1 MNDYFLADDLSGAL
15 DAAAAFH
22 RAGRVV
28 RVPLDPA
35 DWTTAQPGEIT
46 GLSTET
52 RNAPPAA
59 AANAVAAAIARG
71 RKLGARLIYKKIDST
86 LRGPVAAE
94 LAAVLGAL
102 PDTRLLFAPANPAV
116 GRTVHGGMLLVH
128 GRPVHETEFGSDPV
142 SPVRESRLRTLLA
155 NLPAGLVEIPDTAD
169 AADLDRAV
177 NDQMTRGGPWVAV
190 GSGALARPVAAAL
203 AAGSTVTPKATNS
216 SPPPAPGPMLFLG
229 GSAHALNRRQAARL
243 WSTRS
248 VPLHEFSLA
257 DSVEVL
263 AAKVATSLRERGAA
277 SVLVAP
283 ERGDSAL
290 IRDRLTA
297 VAAAAL
303 AATGTARVF
312 ATGGETAR
320 SLCVALGV
328 RSLRFEKELEP
339 GLAAAS
345 GTGTPGPLLF
355 AVKPGGFG
363 DDDTWLRAADYL
375 GRGA

>member
-1 MNDYFLADDLSGAL
+1 MNDYFIADDLSGAL

-22 RAGRVV
+22 RTGRVV
-28 RVPLDPA
+28 CVPLDPA
-35 DWTTAQPGEIT
+35 DWTAAEPGEIT

-59 AANAVAAAIARG
+59 AAIAVAAAIARG

-116 GRTVHGGMLLVH
+116 GRTVRDGVLLVH
-128 GRPVHETEFGSDPV
+128 GRPVHETDFGRDPV
-142 SPVRESRLRTLLA
+142 SPVSESRLRALLA
-155 NLPAGLVEIPDTAD
+155 GLPAGSIEIPDTAD

-177 NDQMTRGGPWVAV
+177 TDQMTRGGPWVAV
-190 GSGALARPVAAAL
+190 GSGALARPVAAKL
-203 AAGSTVTPKATNS
+203 AAGHAVKVTAMD
-216 SPPPAPGPMLFLG
+216 SPAAAPGPVLFLG

-243 WSTRS
+243 WSTRN

-257 DSVEVL
+257 DSVEVF
-263 AAKVATSLRERGAA
+263 AAKVATSLLERGAA

-283 ERGDSAL
+283 ERGDSTL

-297 VAAAAL
+297 VATAAL

-328 RSLRFEKELEP
+328 RSLRFEAELEP

-345 GTGTPGPLLF
+345 GEGFRGPLGL

>member
-35 DWTTAQPGEIT
+35 DWTAAEPGEIT
-46 GLSTET
+46 GVSTET

-59 AANAVAAAIARG
+59 AAIAVAAAIARG

-116 GRTVHGGMLLVH
+116 GRTVSGGMLLVH

-155 NLPAGLVEIPDTAD
+155 NLPASLVEIPDIAD
-169 AADLDRAV
+169 AADLARAV
-177 NDQMTRGGPWVAV
+177 TDQVTRGGSWVAV

-203 AAGSTVTPKATNS
+203 AAGSAVTPKATNS
-216 SPPPAPGPMLFLG
+216 PPAPGPMLFLG

-243 WSTRS
+243 WSARN
-248 VPLHEFSLA
+248 VPLHELSPA
-257 DSVEVL
+257 DSVEVF
-263 AAKVATSLRERGAA
+263 AAKVATSLREQGAA

-297 VAAAAL
+297 VAATAL

-328 RSLRFEKELEP
+328 RSLRFEAELEP
-339 GLAAAS
+339 GLAAAGGEGS
-345 GTGTPGPLLF
+345 RGPLRL

-375 GRGA
+375 ARGA

>member
-35 DWTTAQPGEIT
+35 DWTAAEPGEIT
-46 GLSTET
+46 GVSTET

-59 AANAVAAAIARG
+59 AAIAVAAAIARG

-116 GRTVHGGMLLVH
+116 GRTVSGGMLLVH

-155 NLPAGLVEIPDTAD
+155 NLPASLVEIPDIAD
-169 AADLDRAV
+169 AADLARAV
-177 NDQMTRGGPWVAV
+177 TDQVTRGGSWVAV

-203 AAGSTVTPKATNS
+203 AAGSAVTPKATNS
-216 SPPPAPGPMLFLG
+216 PPAPGPMLFLG

-243 WSTRS
+243 WLARN
-248 VPLHEFSLA
+248 VPLHELSPA
-257 DSVEVL
+257 DSVEVF
-263 AAKVATSLRERGAA
+263 AAKVATSLREQGAA

-297 VAAAAL
+297 VAATAL

-328 RSLRFEKELEP
+328 RSLRFEAELEP
-339 GLAAAS
+339 GLAAAGGEGS
-345 GTGTPGPLLF
+345 RGPLRL

-375 GRGA
+375 ARGA

>member
-28 RVPLDPA
+28 CVPLDPA
-35 DWTTAQPGEIT
+35 DWTAAEPGEIT

-116 GRTVHGGMLLVH
+116 GRTVRDGMLLVH

-142 SPVRESRLRTLLA
+142 SPVRESRLPALLA
-155 NLPAGLVEIPDTAD
+155 GLPEGQVDIPDTAD
-169 AADLDRAV
+169 TADLDRVV

-190 GSGALARPVAAAL
+190 GSGALARPVAAKLTSART
-203 AAGSTVTPKATNS
+203 APAVEKAPPTPAR
-216 SPPPAPGPMLFLG
+216 GPVLFLG

-243 WSTRS
+243 WSTRN
-248 VPLHEFSLA
+248 VPLHEFNLA
-257 DSVEVL
+257 DSVDTF
-263 AAKVATSLRERGAA
+263 AAKVAASLRDRKAA

-283 ERGDSAL
+283 ARGDSTL

-328 RSLRFEKELEP
+328 RSLRFEAELEP

-345 GTGTPGPLLF
+345 GEGPRGPLRL

>member
-1 MNDYFLADDLSGAL
+1 MSDYFLADDLSGAL

-35 DWTTAQPGEIT
+35 GWVGNAPGEIT

-52 RNAPPAA
+52 RNLPPAA
-59 AANAVAAAIARG
+59 AATAVAAVIARG
-71 RKLGARLIYKKIDST
+71 RDLGARLVYKKIDST

-94 LAAVLGAL
+94 LAAVLDAL
-102 PDTRLLFAPANPAV
+102 PETRLLFAPANPAV
-116 GRTVHGGMLLVH
+116 GRTVRDGVLLVH
-128 GRPVHETEFGSDPV
+128 GRPVHETDFGRDPV
-142 SPVRESRLRTLLA
+142 SPVSESRLRALLA
-155 NLPAGLVEIPDTAD
+155 GLPAGSIEIPDTAD

-177 NDQMTRGGPWVAV
+177 TDQMTRGGPWVAV
-190 GSGALARPVAAAL
+190 GSGALARPVAAKL
-203 AAGSTVTPKATNS
+203 AAGHAVKVTAMDAPAA
-216 SPPPAPGPMLFLG
+216 APGPVLFLG

-243 WSTRS
+243 WSERK
-248 VPLHEFSLA
+248 VPLHEFNHG
-257 DSVEVL
+257 DSVEVF
-263 AAKVATSLRERGAA
+263 ATKVATSLRERGAA

-283 ERGDSAL
+283 ARGDSAV

-297 VAAAAL
+297 VATAAL
-303 AATGTARVF
+303 AAAGSARVF

-320 SLCVALGV
+320 SLCGALGV
-328 RSLRFEKELEP
+328 RVLRFEAELEP

-345 GTGTPGPLLF
+345 GEGSAGPLLF

-375 GRGA
+375 GRK

>member
-1 MNDYFLADDLSGAL
+1 MSDYFLADDLSGAL

-22 RAGRVV
+22 RAGHLV

-35 DWTTAQPGEIT
+35 DWTAAEPGEIT

-116 GRTVHGGMLLVH
+116 GRTVRDGMLLVH

-142 SPVRESRLRTLLA
+142 SPVRESRLPALLA
-155 NLPAGLVEIPDTAD
+155 GLPEGQVDIPDTAD
-169 AADLDRAV
+169 TADLDRVV

-190 GSGALARPVAAAL
+190 GSGALARPVAAKLTSART
-203 AAGSTVTPKATNS
+203 APAVEKAPPTPAR
-216 SPPPAPGPMLFLG
+216 GPVLFLG

-243 WSTRS
+243 WSTRN
-248 VPLHEFSLA
+248 VPLHEFNLA
-257 DSVEVL
+257 DSVDTF
-263 AAKVATSLRERGAA
+263 AAKVAASLRDRKAA

-283 ERGDSAL
+283 ARGDSTL

-345 GTGTPGPLLF
+345 GEGSAGPLLF

>member
-1 MNDYFLADDLSGAL
+1 MSDYFLADDLSGAL

-35 DWTTAQPGEIT
+35 DWVGNAPGEIT

-59 AANAVAAAIARG
+59 AAAAVAAVIARG
-71 RKLGARLIYKKIDST
+71 RELGARLVYKKIDST

-94 LAAVLGAL
+94 LAAVLDAL
-102 PDTRLLFAPANPAV
+102 PETRLLFAPANPAV
-116 GRTVHGGMLLVH
+116 GRTVRDGVLLVH
-128 GRPVHETEFGSDPV
+128 GRPVHETDFGRDPV
-142 SPVRESRLRTLLA
+142 SPVSESRLRALLA
-155 NLPAGLVEIPDTAD
+155 GLPAGSIEIPDTAD

-177 NDQMTRGGPWVAV
+177 TDQMTRGGPWVAV
-190 GSGALARPVAAAL
+190 GSGALARPVAAKL
-203 AAGSTVTPKATNS
+203 AAGHAVKVTAMDAPAA
-216 SPPPAPGPMLFLG
+216 APGPVLFLG

-243 WSTRS
+243 WSARN
-248 VPLHEFSLA
+248 VPLHEFNHG
-257 DSVEVL
+257 DSVEVF
-263 AAKVATSLRERGAA
+263 ATKVATSLRERGAA

-283 ERGDSAL
+283 ARGDSTV

-297 VAAAAL
+297 VATAAL
-303 AATGTARVF
+303 AAAGSARVF

-320 SLCVALGV
+320 SLCGALGV
-328 RSLRFEKELEP
+328 RVLRFEAELEP

-345 GTGTPGPLLF
+345 GEGSAGPLLF

-363 DDDTWLRAADYL
+363 DEDTWLRAADYL
-375 GRGA
+375 ARGA

>member
-1 MNDYFLADDLSGAL
+1 MSDYFLADDLSGAL

-35 DWTTAQPGEIT
+35 DWVGNAPGEII

-52 RNAPPAA
+52 RNLPPAA
-59 AANAVAAAIARG
+59 AAIAVAAAIARG
-71 RKLGARLIYKKIDST
+71 RELGARLVYKKIDST

-94 LAAVLGAL
+94 LAAVLDAL
-102 PDTRLLFAPANPAV
+102 PETRLLFAPANPAV
-116 GRTVHGGMLLVH
+116 GRTVRDGVLLVH
-128 GRPVHETEFGSDPV
+128 GRPVHETDFGRDPIC
-142 SPVRESRLRTLLA
+142 PVRESRLRALLA
-155 NLPAGLVEIPDTAD
+155 GLPESLIDIPDTTD
-169 AADLDRAV
+169 ATELERAV
-177 NDQMTRGGPWVAV
+177 TDQMTRGGPWVAV
-190 GSGALARPVAAAL
+190 GSGALARPVATKLTSARTAP
-203 AAGSTVTPKATNS
+203 AVEK
-216 SPPPAPGPMLFLG
+216 PPPTPARGSVLFLG

-243 WSTRS
+243 WSTRN
-248 VPLHEFSLA
+248 VPLHEFNLA
-257 DSVEVL
+257 DSVDTFT
-263 AAKVATSLRERGAA
+263 AKVATSLRDRKAA

-283 ERGDSAL
+283 ARGDSVV

-297 VAAAAL
+297 AATAAL

-320 SLCVALGV
+320 ALCVALGV
-328 RSLRFEKELEP
+328 RVLRFDAELEP

-345 GTGTPGPLLF
+345 GTGTAGPLMI

-363 DDDTWLRAADYL
+363 DDDTWVRAADYL
-375 GRGA
+375 ARGA

>member
-1 MNDYFLADDLSGAL
+1 MSDYFLADDLSGAL

-35 DWTTAQPGEIT
+35 DWVGNAPGEII

-52 RNAPPAA
+52 RNLPPAA
-59 AANAVAAAIARG
+59 AAIAVAAAIARG
-71 RKLGARLIYKKIDST
+71 RELGARLVYKKIDST

-94 LAAVLGAL
+94 LAAVLDAL
-102 PDTRLLFAPANPAV
+102 PETRLLFAPANPAV
-116 GRTVHGGMLLVH
+116 GRTVRDGVLLVH
-128 GRPVHETEFGSDPV
+128 GRPVHETDFGRDPIW
-142 SPVRESRLRTLLA
+142 PVRESRLRALLA
-155 NLPAGLVEIPDTAD
+155 GLPESLIDIPDTTD
-169 AADLDRAV
+169 ATELERAV
-177 NDQMTRGGPWVAV
+177 TDQMTRGGPWVAV
-190 GSGALARPVAAAL
+190 GSGALARPVATKLTSARTAP
-203 AAGSTVTPKATNS
+203 AVEKAPPTPAR
-216 SPPPAPGPMLFLG
+216 GPVLFLG

-243 WSTRS
+243 WSTRN
-248 VPLHEFSLA
+248 VPLHEFNLA
-257 DSVEVL
+257 DSVDTFT
-263 AAKVATSLRERGAA
+263 AKVATSLRDRKAA

-283 ERGDSAL
+283 ARGDSVV

-297 VAAAAL
+297 AATAAL

-320 SLCVALGV
+320 ALCVALGV
-328 RSLRFEKELEP
+328 RVLRFDAELEP

-345 GTGTPGPLLF
+345 GTGTAGPLMI

-363 DDDTWLRAADYL
+363 DDDTWVRAADYL
-375 GRGA
+375 ARGA